1 MAMLKNQR
9 VLDLHFYW
17 CLVGWDEPL
26 MGTYE
31 AGLKNPRGVMV
42 LIMGINGISGY
53 PYKSYW
59 CLVGN
64 GWERGNG
71 MITSGY

>member
-9 VLDLHFYW
+9 VLDLHSYW

-31 AGLKNPRGVMV
+31 PGLKNPRGVMV
-42 LIMGINGISGY
+42 LIMGIMGY
-53 PYKSYW
+53 RDIPIN
-59 CLVGN
+59 LTGA
-64 GWERGNG
+64 
-71 MITSGY
+71 